1 MYMHEARVSEALR
14 PVCGG
19 WRGLR
24 RAVSSRRRA
33 SQMLAADA
41 PLLSATSLPLNYC
54 SKALN
59 RSRAE
64 VLVSLD
70 PPAYVRLCRRGRC
83 SCCCVRARAR
93 ACQLPLARRRV
104 LLHSTPCRRT
114 QLLVTRRFSTTT
126 RRGPLALGSLR
137 DGSHLSQPA
146 TRARRTALLCCV
158 RMLLHVRQV
167 ALSSSWE
174 KNPTKGVLVHV
185 QYVMM

>member
-64 VLVSLD
+64 VLVSLSIH
-70 PPAYVRLCRRGRC
+70 RRTYG
-83 SCCCVRARAR
+83 SVGGAVVAA
-93 ACQLPLARRRV
+93 ACACAPVSFRSLVVALY
-104 LLHSTPCRRT
+104 STPLHPHVRRT
-114 QLLVTRRFSTTT
+114 QLLVTRRFSTTRASRSRLAP
-126 RRGPLALGSLR
+126 RRIS
-137 DGSHLSQPA
+137 SQPA
-146 TRARRTALLCCV
+146 SHARAPNCTALL
-158 RMLLHVRQV
+158 RTDATAR
-167 ALSSSWE
+167 
-174 KNPTKGVLVHV
+174 
-185 QYVMM
+185 